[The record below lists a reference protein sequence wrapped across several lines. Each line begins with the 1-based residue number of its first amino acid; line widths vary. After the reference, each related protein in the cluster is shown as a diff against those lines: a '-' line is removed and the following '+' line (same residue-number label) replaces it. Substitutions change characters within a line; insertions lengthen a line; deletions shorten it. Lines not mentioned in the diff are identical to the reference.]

1 METQRKTVNI
11 QTETKP
17 QLIDLTSLVTE
28 AIRASGIRDG
38 LAGIYSQH
46 TTAALF
52 VGESQ
57 AALVDDVLD
66 FLKRVVDDGLYYKHN
81 CPELSDCER
90 KNATSHLRSMLL
102 NHSVMIPIMNGRPV
116 LGQFQSVL
124 LAELD
129 GPRVRSVHVQL
140 VGNSGRSRSF
150 ASYSSEWSDRS
161 GPSGPSGN
169 GEWSEEPEPKHA
181 RYLR

>member
-1 METQRKTVNI
+1 METQSKTVNI
-11 QTETKP
+11 QTEKKQ
-17 QLIDLTSLVTE
+17 QLIDLTSLLNETV
-28 AIRASGIRDG
+28 RASGIRDG

-46 TTAALF
+46 TTASLL
-52 VGESQ
+52 VGECQS
-57 AALVDDVLD
+57 ALVDDVLD
-66 FLKRVVDDGLYYKHN
+66 FLTRIVDDGLNYKHN

-90 KNATSHLRSMLL
+90 KNATSHLRSLLL
-102 NHSVMIPIMNGRPV
+102 NHSVMVPIMNGKPV

-140 VGNSGRSRSF
+140 VGNPGRNRSF
-150 ASYSSEWSDRS
+150 ASHCADWGDNEWRD
-161 GPSGPSGN
+161 
-169 GEWSEEPEPKHA
+169 EPEPKHA

>member
-1 METQRKTVNI
+1 METQNKTVHI
-11 QTETKP
+11 QTETKQ
-17 QLIDLTSLVTE
+17 QLIDLTSLLNETV
-28 AIRASGIRDG
+28 RVSGIRDG
-38 LAGIYSQH
+38 MVGIYSQH
-46 TTAALF
+46 TTAALL

-57 AALVDDVLD
+57 AALVDDMLE
-66 FLKRVVDDGLYYKHN
+66 FLTRLADDGLNYKHN

-102 NHSVMIPIMNGRPV
+102 NHSVMIPIMNGKPV

-140 VGNSGRSRSF
+140 VGNFGRSRSF
-150 ASYSSEWSDRS
+150 ASHGADWTDEDWR
-161 GPSGPSGN
+161 N
-169 GEWSEEPEPKHA
+169 APEPKHA

>member
-1 METQRKTVNI
+1 METQNKTVHI
-11 QTETKP
+11 QTEKKQ
-17 QLIDLTSLVTE
+17 QLIDLTSLLSETV
-28 AIRASGIRDG
+28 RASGIRDG
-38 LAGIYSQH
+38 MAGIYSQH
-46 TTAALF
+46 TTASLL

-57 AALVDDVLD
+57 AALVDDMLD
-66 FLKRVVDDGLYYKHN
+66 FLTRVVEDGLDYKHN

-102 NHSVMIPIMNGRPV
+102 NHSVMIPIMNGKPV

-140 VGNSGRSRSF
+140 VGNPGRSRSF
-150 ASYSSEWSDRS
+150 ASRSSDWGDERAGTEDWH
-161 GPSGPSGN
+161 G
-169 GEWSEEPEPKHA
+169 EPEPKHV

>member
-1 METQRKTVNI
+1 METQSKTVNI
-11 QTETKP
+11 QTEKKQ
-17 QLIDLTSLVTE
+17 QLIDLTSLLNDT
-28 AIRASGIRDG
+28 IRASGVRDG
-38 LAGIYSQH
+38 LVGVYSQH
-46 TTAALF
+46 TTAALL
-52 VGESQ
+52 VGECQ

-66 FLKRVVDDGLYYKHN
+66 FLTRVVDDGLNYKHN

-90 KNATSHLRSMLL
+90 KNAASHLRSMLL
-102 NHSVMIPIMNGRPV
+102 NHSVMVPIMNGKPV

-140 VGNSGRSRSF
+140 VGNVARTRSF
-150 ASYSSEWSDRS
+150 ARHCADWGDNRDEGIENSE
-161 GPSGPSGN
+161 PQ
-169 GEWSEEPEPKHA
+169 HV

>member
-1 METQRKTVNI
+1 METKNKTVNI
-11 QTETKP
+11 QTETKQ
-17 QLIDLTSLVTE
+17 QLIDLTSLLNETV
-28 AIRASGIRDG
+28 RASGIRDG
-38 LAGIYSQH
+38 FAGIYSQH

-52 VGESQ
+52 VGECQS
-57 AALVDDVLD
+57 ALVDDVLD
-66 FLKRVVDDGLYYKHN
+66 FLARIVDDGLNYKHN

-140 VGNSGRSRSF
+140 VGNSVRSRSF
-150 ASYSSEWSDRS
+150 ASHSADWGIGRSD
-161 GPSGPSGN
+161 N
-169 GEWSEEPEPKHA
+169 DHWHEDPEPKHA

>member
-1 METQRKTVNI
+1 METQNKTVNI
-11 QTETKP
+11 QTEQKQ
-17 QLIDLTSLVTE
+17 QLIDLTSLLNET
-28 AIRASGIRDG
+28 IRASGIRDG

-46 TTAALF
+46 TTASLF

-57 AALVDDVLD
+57 SALVDDVLD
-66 FLKRVVDDGLYYKHN
+66 FLTRVVDDGLNYKHN

-102 NHSVMIPIMNGRPV
+102 NHSVMVPIMNGRPV
-116 LGQFQSVL
+116 LGQFQSIL

-140 VGNSGRSRSF
+140 VGNPVRHRSF
-150 ASYSSEWSDRS
+150 ASPCADWGEDRAGSE
-161 GPSGPSGN
+161 
-169 GEWSEEPEPKHA
+169 EWSEEPEPKHA

>member
-1 METQRKTVNI
+1 METQSKTVCL
-11 QTETKP
+11 QTEKKQ
-17 QLIDLTSLVTE
+17 QLIDLTSLLNET
-28 AIRASGIRDG
+28 IRASGVRDG
-38 LAGIYSQH
+38 MAGVYSQH

-52 VGESQ
+52 VGECQ

-66 FLKRVVDDGLYYKHN
+66 FLTRLVDDGLDYKHN

-102 NHSVMIPIMNGRPV
+102 NHSVMVPIMDGKPV
-116 LGQFQSVL
+116 LGQFQSIL

-129 GPRVRSVHVQL
+129 GPRERSVHVQV
-140 VGNSGRSRSF
+140 VGDRARIPSF
-150 ASYSSEWSDRS
+150 ASRSADWDDGADDLRGSSDAKRV
-161 GPSGPSGN
+161 
-169 GEWSEEPEPKHA
+169 